1 VKPITRRKTIQRL
14 AVAAAAL
21 ATLAVAP
28 SARGADEEVRVGA
41 CQPITGRFA
50 FAGGQLNAG
59 LGDYLAYA
67 NEKGIVKGKKFVYFY
82 EDTGYDTERAVA
94 TFKKMMAQHSPVIMY
109 GESTG
114 QGKAIAPELNSRY
127 KVLYGSTSFSSE
139 LADPRNHPY
148 SFVSGPTYSDQF
160 GILLEYIA
168 KHPKKGK
175 PRVAFFY
182 SDTEFG
188 KDPIPWAKERARAL
202 GIDVVAEVVAKV
214 NALDVTTEVL
224 SLKKAQPDY
233 VVFQGFV
240 LAPIPEVIRA
250 ARDQGLETTFMSTF
264 WSMDKAVIDKLGP
277 DAEGYMGVNPYAY
290 WWEDAPAIAAMRE
303 YNKKAHP
310 EITYRPNSYI
320 QGWFTGMIY
329 VETVRRV
336 AAANKAVTGDNLK
349 DALATIKDWDTG
361 GLTGKVTFVNN
372 KAAVGRVYR
381 ANVQKAIFEPASDWI
396 YLK

>member
-1 VKPITRRKTIQRL
+1 MRTKRITRL
-14 AVAAAAL
+14 AFAALLAFAAAPPVRA
-21 ATLAVAP
+21 
-28 SARGADEEVRVGA
+28 ADEEIRVGA

-82 EDTGYDTERAVA
+82 EDTGYDTEKAVA

-114 QGKAIAPELNSRY
+114 QGKALAPELNSRY

-139 LADPRNHPY
+139 LADPKNHPY

-175 PRVAFFY
+175 PKVAFFY

-188 KDPIPWAKERARAL
+188 KDPIAWAKDRAKAL

-224 SLKKAQPDY
+224 TLKKAGPDY
-233 VVFQGFV
+233 VIFQGFV

-264 WSMDKAVIDKLGP
+264 WSMDKAIIDKLGP

-290 WWEDAPAIAAMRE
+290 WWEETPAIAAMRE

-329 VETVRRV
+329 VEAARRV
-336 AAANKAVTGDNLK
+336 VAAKKPVTGDNLK
-349 DALATIKDWDTG
+349 NALATIKDWDTG

-372 KAAVGRVYR
+372 KAAVGRVYK
-381 ANVQKAIFEPASDWI
+381 ANVQKGTFEPASDWI

>member
-1 VKPITRRKTIQRL
+1 VRTTKRTKRL
-14 AVAAAAL
+14 ATAALLALAAAA
-21 ATLAVAP
+21 
-28 SARGADEEVRVGA
+28 SARAAGEEEIRIGA

-67 NEKGIVKGKKFVYFY
+67 NEQGLVKGKKLVYIY
-82 EDTGYDTERAVA
+82 EDTGYDTEKAVA

-139 LADPRNHPY
+139 LADPKNHPY

-175 PRVAFFY
+175 PKVAFIY

-188 KDPIPWAKERARAL
+188 KDPIPWAKERAQAL
-202 GIDVVAEVVAKV
+202 GIDLVAEIVMKV
-214 NALDVTTEVL
+214 NAVDVTTEVL

-233 VVFQGFV
+233 VIFQGYV

-250 ARDQGLETTFMSTF
+250 ARDHGVETTFMSTF
-264 WSMDKAVIDKLGP
+264 WSMDKAIIDKLGP

-290 WWEDAPAIAAMRE
+290 WWEEAPAIAAMRA

-310 EITYRPNSYI
+310 EVSYRPNSYI
-320 QGWFTGMIY
+320 QGWFTGMVY
-329 VETVRRV
+329 VEAIRRV
-336 AAANKAVTGDNLK
+336 AAAKKPITGDNLK